1 MNQVATY
8 NVHALSTVVSPLTH
22 MSGTS
27 GNEAMINREPVFYNG
42 QTRNVPVLSGNALR
56 HRMVREPGAD
66 YLVEQLGLYGD
77 MTIDQYNYL
86 YNGGSLT
93 ESSISDNL
101 KKIGHMQ
108 TLFPLLRLIGGSLR
122 NQIIGGSLV
131 VKRGVL
137 VCEENR
143 AQITPQLPDGYELPP
158 DMLRSSEDFIG
169 HYQYTRGDAT
179 KRSDASAAVSEEI
192 PEDRKSSMMP
202 YSGQQVNPGAVF
214 YHGFVLNNVS
224 MLEVGALLL
233 SLQKW
238 ADDHGTVGGSA
249 RIGHGKI
256 DTSIWID
263 APHGDDYGGTLD
275 PVELT
280 QAYMTH
286 VTENRE
292 ACVQWLND
300 AFPEKKK

>member
-1 MNQVATY
+1 MKPVATY
-8 NVHALSTVVSPLTH
+8 KVHALSTALSPMTH

-27 GNEAMINREPVFYNG
+27 GNEAMINREPVFFDG
-42 QTRNVPVLSGNALR
+42 GTRMVPVLSGNAIR
-56 HRMVREPGAD
+56 HKMIREPGAD
-66 YLVEQLGLYGD
+66 YLVQTLGLYGD

-93 ESSISDNL
+93 ESSVSENIRR
-101 KKIGHMQ
+101 IAEMQ
-108 TLFPLLRLIGGSLR
+108 TLFPLLRLLGGSLR
-122 NQIIGGSLV
+122 NQVVGGSLI

-143 AQITPQLPDGYELPP
+143 AQIIPQLPEGYDLPA
-158 DMLRSSEDFIG
+158 DVLRSAEDFIG

-179 KRSDASAAVSEEI
+179 KRPDASKALREK
-192 PEDRKSSMMP
+192 PDEDRKSSMIP

-214 YHGFVLNNVS
+214 FHGFTLSDVS
-224 MLEVGALLL
+224 PLEVGALLL

-238 ADDHGTVGGSA
+238 ADDNGTVGGSS

-256 DTSIWID
+256 DTSVWFEGAD
-263 APHGDDYGGTLD
+263 HYDGELD
-275 PVELT
+275 PAGLMQSYMEHVE
-280 QAYMTH
+280 H
-286 VTENRE
+286 NKD

-300 AFPEKKK
+300 VFPEKRK